1 MPIEMPCQQEQDRSV
16 PGRFEMRRRLPSPA
30 LAGIVSDICG
40 YRETAPG
47 HYRNVEYAFLT
58 VPLVISFAEPF
69 AIGLGKPPSDN
80 DRFASFAAGLYA
92 GPVMI
97 ESFGG
102 ACCVQ
107 VNFTPLGA
115 RRFFDQPMSGLTD
128 RMVSLDDVLGI
139 EGVALRERLG
149 NAADWSKRFALVEMF
164 VAARLADAPETQAGV
179 AWAYDRILASGGR
192 VRVSSLADRLG
203 WSRKHLAGKFADA
216 TGIGPK
222 TLSRIVRFNRALGLS
237 RQQAGDWADIAA
249 DCGYADQAHLVR
261 EFRDLAGETPTAIE
275 GSAQA

>member
-1 MPIEMPCQQEQDRSV
+1 MPAESEDGSRHEISGLD
-16 PGRFEMRRRLPSPA
+16 RFEMVRRAPGSRLRGSVTD
-30 LAGIVSDICG
+30 LCF

-47 HYRNVEYAFLT
+47 RLRNVEYASLT

-69 AIGLGKPPSDN
+69 AIGLGKEPGGN

-92 GPVMI
+92 GPVVI

-115 RRFFDQPMSGLTD
+115 RRFFGLPMSELTD
-128 RMVSLDDVLGI
+128 RMVGLDDVLGP
-139 EGVALRERLG
+139 EGIALRERLG
-149 NAADWSKRFALVEMF
+149 NARDWSARFAIAETF
-164 VAARLADAPETQAGV
+164 VAARLTEARETPAEI
-179 AWAYDRILASGGR
+179 AWAYDRIIVSGGR
-192 VRVSSLADRLG
+192 IRVASLADRLG
-203 WSRKHLAGKFADA
+203 WSRKHLSGKFSNAI
-216 TGIGPK
+216 GVGPK

-237 RQQAGDWADIAA
+237 RQDKSDWADIAA

-261 EFRDLAGETPTAIE
+261 EFRDLAGETPTTLA
-275 GSAQA
+275 ARP

>member
-1 MPIEMPCQQEQDRSV
+1 MPAESEDGSRHEN
-16 PGRFEMRRRLPSPA
+16 PGLDRFEMVRRAPGPGLHGA
-30 LAGIVSDICG
+30 VTDICG

-47 HYRNVEYAFLT
+47 RFRNVEYASLI

-69 AIGLGKPPSDN
+69 AIGLGKNPGDN

-92 GPVMI
+92 GPVVI

-115 RRFFDQPMSGLTD
+115 RRFFGLPMSELTD
-128 RMVSLDDVLGI
+128 RMVGLDDVLGL
-139 EGVALRERLG
+139 EGIALCERLG
-149 NAADWSKRFALVEMF
+149 NARDWSARFAIVEAF
-164 VAARLADAPETQAGV
+164 VATRLTETRETQAEIV
-179 AWAYDRILASGGR
+179 WAYDRIIVSGGR
-192 VRVSSLADRLG
+192 IRVSSLADGLG
-203 WSRKHLAGKFADA
+203 WSRKHLAGKFSNAI
-216 TGIGPK
+216 GVGPK

-237 RQQAGDWADIAA
+237 RQDQSGWADIAA

-261 EFRDLAGETPTAIE
+261 EFRDLAGETPTTLA
-275 GSAQA
+275 AQA

>member
-1 MPIEMPCQQEQDRSV
+1 MPVEMQPRQEQDRSV
-16 PGRFEMRRRLPSPA
+16 AGRFEMRRRLPNPR

-40 YRETAPG
+40 YREMAAG
-47 HYRNVEYAFLT
+47 HLRNVEYASLT

-69 AIGLGKPPSDN
+69 AIGLGKAPGDN

-92 GPVMI
+92 GPVVI

-115 RRFFDQPMSGLTD
+115 RRFFRLPMSELAD
-128 RMVSLDDVLGI
+128 SMVVLDDVLGAQ
-139 EGVALRERLG
+139 GLALRERLG
-149 NAADWSKRFALVEMF
+149 NAPDWTTRFDMVEAF
-164 VAARLADAPETQAGV
+164 VTARLENAPETPLEI
-179 AWAYDRILASGGR
+179 AWAYDRIITSGGR
-192 VRVSSLADRLG
+192 TRIASIAERLG
-203 WSRKHLAGKFADA
+203 WSRKHLAGSFSNAI
-216 TGIGPK
+216 GIGPK

-237 RQQAGDWADIAA
+237 RQQTVDWAGIAA

-261 EFRDLAGETPTAIE
+261 EFRDLAGETPTAL
-275 GSAQA
+275 SVR